1 METMKTTS
9 RHVSAKSII
18 MDENDTADSEV
29 DFTKE
34 LLIFIKEASCGRN
47 SIVFRVRDEALHFW
61 NLTLNLSQHSAYS
74 DSNILLS
81 EHIVDLSL
89 LLSLVLYHRS
99 SPQFYTYLNQ
109 LQFKFQGQAFKPKR
123 KIMYFFTNYML
134 YCSLAGLI

>member
-9 RHVSAKSII
+9 RHVSAKNII
-18 MDENDTADSEV
+18 MDENDNADS

-81 EHIVDLSL
+81 EHMVDLSL
-89 LLSLVLYHRS
+89 LLSCILS
-99 SPQFYTYLNQ
+99 
-109 LQFKFQGQAFKPKR
+109 
-123 KIMYFFTNYML
+123 
-134 YCSLAGLI
+134 

>member
-81 EHIVDLSL
+81 EHILDLSL
-89 LLSLVLYHRS
+89 LLSCILS
-99 SPQFYTYLNQ
+99 
-109 LQFKFQGQAFKPKR
+109 
-123 KIMYFFTNYML
+123 
-134 YCSLAGLI
+134 